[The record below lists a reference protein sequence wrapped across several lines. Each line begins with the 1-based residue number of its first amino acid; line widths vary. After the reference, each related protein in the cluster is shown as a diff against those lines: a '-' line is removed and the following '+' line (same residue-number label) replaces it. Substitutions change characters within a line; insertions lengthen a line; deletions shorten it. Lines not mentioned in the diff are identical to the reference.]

1 MWEYRFSIYFKWQIA
16 IGIKYEYTQII
27 IILPF
32 ITLHFATSRN
42 ARGTNLF
49 ELFKQQEFE
58 EFDEEGEVS
67 YNTRDDAE
75 IFLTKQREQEKQE
88 EHNLFKYLKQEEQ

>member
-1 MWEYRFSIYFKWQIA
+1 MFEYRFSIYFEWQIA
-16 IGIKYEYTQII
+16 LGIKYQYTQIL

-32 ITLHFATSRN
+32 ITFHFATSRK

-67 YNTRDDAE
+67 YNTRDEDE
-75 IFLTKQREQEKQE
+75 IFLTKQREQEEQE